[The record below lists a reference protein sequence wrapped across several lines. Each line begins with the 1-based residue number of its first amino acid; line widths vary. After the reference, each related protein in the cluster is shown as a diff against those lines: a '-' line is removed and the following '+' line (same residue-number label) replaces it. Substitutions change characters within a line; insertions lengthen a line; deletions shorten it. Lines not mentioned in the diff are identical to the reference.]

1 MFMHRLLQAHWSSRR
16 THLVLI
22 RMPIVWNSSVHYRP
36 HRSGICINFH
46 DAIFWVQE
54 LEVAF
59 FILHGIPVR
68 VIEAGHGEQR

>member
-1 MFMHRLLQAHWSSRR
+1 
-16 THLVLI
+16 
-22 RMPIVWNSSVHYRP
+22 MPIVWNSSVHYRP

-54 LEVAF
+54 LDVAIY
-59 FILHGIPVR
+59 ILHGIPVR

>member
-1 MFMHRLLQAHWSSRR
+1 M
-16 THLVLI
+16 I
-22 RMPIVWNSSVHYRP
+22 RMPIVWDISVHYRL
-36 HRSGICINFH
+36 HRIGICINFH
-46 DAIFWVQE
+46 DAIFWAHE